1 MLSLKRKNYAEATV
15 ARKVAAI
22 KSFFQYLQAEGTIR
36 GNPTESLESP
46 RVGRS
51 LPKPLSV
58 TEVDE
63 LLEQPM
69 KRNTPEARRD
79 RAMLEL
85 LYATG
90 LRVTELVSLDM
101 EDMNMA
107 GPHPYVRCMG
117 KGSKERTIPIHEQAA
132 AAVTAYLNDGRAPLV
147 KNRKESALFVNRR
160 GERLT
165 RQGFW
170 LILKQYAKEA
180 NITSSVTP
188 HTLRHSFAT
197 HMLRGGAPAA
207 ERAGTAGACQHLHDA
222 GVHADRQRA
231 RPPGVREGPP
241 PRPITRQQSN
251 VSHGRPRYV
260 GGHIVVRRRAR
271 SWQPAAARSSSRSA
285 RSRHQPCDRRRA
297 DVVCQRRRL
306 TRRHRS
312 RVADRR
318 AR

>member
-1 MLSLKRKNYAEATV
+1 MDDHIGHFLNFMSVEKGASGNTVSAYRNDLQQLDVFLVGLSGNGRPRNWEQLQRDVIIDYLASLKRRNYAEATV

-22 KSFFQYLQAEGTIR
+22 KSFFGYLQAEGIIH
-36 GNPTESLESP
+36 GNPAENLESP

-63 LLEQPM
+63 LLEQPL

-90 LRVTELVSLDM
+90 LRVSELVSLDV
-101 EDMNMA
+101 EDINMS
-107 GPHPYVRCMG
+107 GPYVRCMG
-117 KGSKERTIPIHEQAA
+117 KGSKERTIPIHEHAA
-132 AAVTAYLNDGRAPLV
+132 AAVIEYLNEGRAPLV

-170 LILKQYAKEA
+170 LILKQYAKDA
-180 NITSSVTP
+180 NISTPVTP

-197 HMLRGGAPAA
+197 HMLRGGMNLRHVQ
-207 ERAGTAGACQHLHDA
+207 ELLG
-222 GVHADRQRA
+222 HANISTTQVYTQVANEHVRQVYEKAHPRA
-231 RPPGVREGPP
+231 R
-241 PRPITRQQSN
+241 
-251 VSHGRPRYV
+251 
-260 GGHIVVRRRAR
+260 
-271 SWQPAAARSSSRSA
+271 
-285 RSRHQPCDRRRA
+285 
-297 DVVCQRRRL
+297 
-306 TRRHRS
+306 
-312 RVADRR
+312 
-318 AR
+318 

>member
-1 MLSLKRKNYAEATV
+1 MDEHIGHFLNFMSVEKGASGNTVAAYKNDLQQFDSYVAGIRGNGKPREWERLERDLIVDYLLSLRRKNYAEATV

-22 KSFFQYLQAEGTIR
+22 KSFFQYLQAEGTIH
-36 GNPTESLESP
+36 GNPAESLESP

-69 KRNTPEARRD
+69 KRNTPEAKRD

-90 LRVTELVSLDM
+90 LRVTELVSLDI
-101 EDMNMA
+101 DDVNMS
-107 GPHPYVRCMG
+107 GPYVRCLG

-132 AAVTAYLNDGRAPLV
+132 AAVAEYLNEGRATLA
-147 KNRKESALFVNRR
+147 KTRKESALFVNRR

-170 LILKQYAKEA
+170 LILKQYAREA
-180 NITSSVTP
+180 NIASTVTP

-197 HMLRGGAPAA
+197 HMLRGGAPLRNVQ
-207 ERAGTAGACQHLHDA
+207 ELLG
-222 GVHADRQRA
+222 HANISTTQVYTQIANEHVRQVYEKAHPRA
-231 RPPGVREGPP
+231 R
-241 PRPITRQQSN
+241 
-251 VSHGRPRYV
+251 
-260 GGHIVVRRRAR
+260 
-271 SWQPAAARSSSRSA
+271 
-285 RSRHQPCDRRRA
+285 
-297 DVVCQRRRL
+297 
-306 TRRHRS
+306 
-312 RVADRR
+312 
-318 AR
+318 

>member
-1 MLSLKRKNYAEATV
+1 MDDQIGHFLNFMSVEKGASGNTVAAYKNDLHQFDAFLVGLHGNGKPRDWEQLQRDLIVDYLSTLKKRNYAEATV

-22 KSFFQYLQAEGTIR
+22 KSFFGYLHAEGVIR
-36 GNPTESLESP
+36 RNPAETLESP

-69 KRNTPEARRD
+69 KKNSPEARRD

-90 LRVTELVSLDM
+90 LRVSELVSLNM
-101 EDMNMA
+101 EDVHMPAPISNGSGA
-107 GPHPYVRCMG
+107 IERADRPYVRCMG
-117 KGSKERTIPIHEQAA
+117 KGSKERTIPIHDEAA
-132 AAVTAYLNDGRAPLV
+132 GALANYLNDGRAPLV
-147 KNRKESALFVNRR
+147 KARKESALFVNRR

-180 NITSSVTP
+180 NIATPVTP

-197 HMLRGGAPAA
+197 HMLRGGMNLRHVQ
-207 ERAGTAGACQHLHDA
+207 ELLG
-222 GVHADRQRA
+222 HANISTTQVYTQIANEHVRQVYDKAHPRA
-231 RPPGVREGPP
+231 R
-241 PRPITRQQSN
+241 
-251 VSHGRPRYV
+251 
-260 GGHIVVRRRAR
+260 
-271 SWQPAAARSSSRSA
+271 
-285 RSRHQPCDRRRA
+285 
-297 DVVCQRRRL
+297 
-306 TRRHRS
+306 
-312 RVADRR
+312 
-318 AR
+318 

>member
-1 MLSLKRKNYAEATV
+1 MDDHIGHFLNFMSVEKGSSGNTVAAYKNDLQQFDGYITAINGNGKARDWENLERSLIVDYLLTLRKKNYAEATV

-36 GNPTESLESP
+36 RNPAESLESP

-58 TEVDE
+58 TEIDE
-63 LLEQPM
+63 LLEQPL
-69 KRNTPEARRD
+69 KRNTPEGKRD

-90 LRVTELVSLDM
+90 LRVTELVSLDID
-101 EDMNMA
+101 DMNMSA
-107 GPHPYVRCMG
+107 PYVRCMG

-132 AAVTAYLNDGRAPLV
+132 AAVGDYLDNGRAALV
-147 KNRKESALFVNRR
+147 KNRKEAALFVNRR

-180 NITSSVTP
+180 NISTSVTP

-197 HMLRGGAPAA
+197 HMLRGGAPLRNVQ
-207 ERAGTAGACQHLHDA
+207 ELLG
-222 GVHADRQRA
+222 HANISTTQVYTQIANEHVRQVYEKAHPRA
-231 RPPGVREGPP
+231 R
-241 PRPITRQQSN
+241 
-251 VSHGRPRYV
+251 
-260 GGHIVVRRRAR
+260 
-271 SWQPAAARSSSRSA
+271 
-285 RSRHQPCDRRRA
+285 
-297 DVVCQRRRL
+297 
-306 TRRHRS
+306 
-312 RVADRR
+312 
-318 AR
+318 

>member
-1 MLSLKRKNYAEATV
+1 MDEHIGHFLNFMSVEKGASGNTVAAYKNDLQQFDGYITSLRGNGKPRDWERTERDLIVDYLLSLRKKNYAEATV

-22 KSFFQYLQAEGTIR
+22 KSFFQYMQAEGAIR
-36 GNPTESLESP
+36 GNPAESLESP

-69 KRNTPEARRD
+69 KRNTPEAKRD

-90 LRVTELVSLDM
+90 LRVTELVSLEID
-101 EDMNMA
+101 DVNMS
-107 GPHPYVRCMG
+107 GPYVRCLG

-132 AAVTAYLNDGRAPLV
+132 AAVAEYLNEGRAALV
-147 KNRKESALFVNRR
+147 KARKESALFVNRR

-180 NITSSVTP
+180 KITTPVTP

-197 HMLRGGAPAA
+197 HMLRGGAPLRNVQ
-207 ERAGTAGACQHLHDA
+207 ELLG
-222 GVHADRQRA
+222 HANISTTQVYTQIANEHVRQVYEKAHPRA
-231 RPPGVREGPP
+231 R
-241 PRPITRQQSN
+241 
-251 VSHGRPRYV
+251 
-260 GGHIVVRRRAR
+260 
-271 SWQPAAARSSSRSA
+271 
-285 RSRHQPCDRRRA
+285 
-297 DVVCQRRRL
+297 
-306 TRRHRS
+306 
-312 RVADRR
+312 
-318 AR
+318 

>member
-1 MLSLKRKNYAEATV
+1 MDDHIGHFLNFMSVEKGASGNTVAAYKNDLQQFDSHLSGVSSNGKVRDWEKLERDAIVDYLLTLRRKNYAEATV

-36 GNPTESLESP
+36 RNPAESLESP

-63 LLEQPM
+63 LLEQPL
-69 KRNTPEARRD
+69 KRNTPEAKRD

-90 LRVTELVSLDM
+90 LRVTELVSLDI
-101 EDMNMA
+101 DDINMS
-107 GPHPYVRCMG
+107 GPYVRCMG

-132 AAVTAYLNDGRAPLV
+132 AAVADYVNDGRAPLV

-180 NITSSVTP
+180 NIATPVTP

-197 HMLRGGAPAA
+197 HMLRGGMNLRHVQ
-207 ERAGTAGACQHLHDA
+207 ELLG
-222 GVHADRQRA
+222 HANISTTQVYTQIANEHVRQVYEKAHPRA
-231 RPPGVREGPP
+231 R
-241 PRPITRQQSN
+241 
-251 VSHGRPRYV
+251 
-260 GGHIVVRRRAR
+260 
-271 SWQPAAARSSSRSA
+271 
-285 RSRHQPCDRRRA
+285 
-297 DVVCQRRRL
+297 
-306 TRRHRS
+306 
-312 RVADRR
+312 
-318 AR
+318 

>member
-1 MLSLKRKNYAEATV
+1 MDDHIGHFLTFMSVEKGSSGNTVAAYRNDLQQFDGYITTINGNGKPRDWENLERSMIVDYLLTLRKKNYAEATV

-36 GNPTESLESP
+36 RNPAESLESP

-58 TEVDE
+58 TEIDE
-63 LLEQPM
+63 LLEQPL
-69 KRNTPEARRD
+69 KRNTPEGKRD

-90 LRVTELVSLDM
+90 LRVTELVSLDV
-101 EDMNMA
+101 DDINMSA
-107 GPHPYVRCMG
+107 PYVRCMG

-132 AAVTAYLNDGRAPLV
+132 AAVRDFMDNGRAALV

-180 NITSSVTP
+180 NIATSVTP

-197 HMLRGGAPAA
+197 HMLRGGAPLRNVQ
-207 ERAGTAGACQHLHDA
+207 ELLG
-222 GVHADRQRA
+222 HANISTTQVYTQIANEHVRQVYEKAHPRA
-231 RPPGVREGPP
+231 R
-241 PRPITRQQSN
+241 
-251 VSHGRPRYV
+251 
-260 GGHIVVRRRAR
+260 
-271 SWQPAAARSSSRSA
+271 
-285 RSRHQPCDRRRA
+285 
-297 DVVCQRRRL
+297 
-306 TRRHRS
+306 
-312 RVADRR
+312 
-318 AR
+318 

>member
-1 MLSLKRKNYAEATV
+1 MDDQIGHFLTFMSVEKGASGNTVAAYKNDLHQFDSFLVGISGNGKPRNWEQLQRDVIVDYLSALKQRNYAEATV

-22 KSFFQYLQAEGTIR
+22 KSFFGYLQAEGVTR
-36 GNPTESLESP
+36 RNPAESLESP

-63 LLEQPM
+63 LLEQPL

-90 LRVTELVSLDM
+90 LRVSELVSLDV
-101 EDMNMA
+101 EDVHMPTPVTA
-107 GPHPYVRCMG
+107 ASGAVERADRPYVRCMG
-117 KGSKERTIPIHEQAA
+117 KGSKERTIPIHDEAA
-132 AAVTAYLNDGRAPLV
+132 AALITYLNDGRAPLV
-147 KNRKESALFVNRR
+147 KVRKENALFVNRR

-180 NITSSVTP
+180 NITSTVTP

-197 HMLRGGAPAA
+197 HMLRGGMNLRHVQ
-207 ERAGTAGACQHLHDA
+207 ELLG
-222 GVHADRQRA
+222 HANISTTQVYTQIANEHVRQVYDKAHPRA
-231 RPPGVREGPP
+231 R
-241 PRPITRQQSN
+241 
-251 VSHGRPRYV
+251 
-260 GGHIVVRRRAR
+260 
-271 SWQPAAARSSSRSA
+271 
-285 RSRHQPCDRRRA
+285 
-297 DVVCQRRRL
+297 
-306 TRRHRS
+306 
-312 RVADRR
+312 
-318 AR
+318 

>member
-1 MLSLKRKNYAEATV
+1 MDDHIGHFLNFMSVEKGASGNTVAAYKNDLQQFDSYVTSINGNGKARDWERTERPLIVEYLLSLKRRNYAEATV

-22 KSFFQYLQAEGTIR
+22 KSFFQYLQAEGTIH
-36 GNPTESLESP
+36 GNPAESLESP

-69 KRNTPEARRD
+69 KRNTPEAKRD

-90 LRVTELVSLDM
+90 LRVTELVSLDV
-101 EDMNMA
+101 DDVNMS
-107 GPHPYVRCMG
+107 GPYVRCMG

-132 AAVTAYLNDGRAPLV
+132 GAVADYLNDGRAALV

-180 NITSSVTP
+180 NIATPVTP

-197 HMLRGGAPAA
+197 HMLRGGAPLRNVQ
-207 ERAGTAGACQHLHDA
+207 ELLG
-222 GVHADRQRA
+222 HANISTTQVYTQIANEHVRQVYEKAHPRA
-231 RPPGVREGPP
+231 R
-241 PRPITRQQSN
+241 
-251 VSHGRPRYV
+251 
-260 GGHIVVRRRAR
+260 
-271 SWQPAAARSSSRSA
+271 
-285 RSRHQPCDRRRA
+285 
-297 DVVCQRRRL
+297 
-306 TRRHRS
+306 
-312 RVADRR
+312 
-318 AR
+318 

>member
-1 MLSLKRKNYAEATV
+1 MSVEKGASGNTVAAYKNDLQQFDSYVTSLNGNGKPRDWERTERQLIVDYLLSLRRKNYAEATV

-22 KSFFQYLQAEGTIR
+22 KSFFQYLQAEGTIH
-36 GNPTESLESP
+36 GNPAESLESP

-69 KRNTPEARRD
+69 KRNTPEAKRD

-90 LRVTELVSLDM
+90 LRVTELVSLDI
-101 EDMNMA
+101 DDVNMS
-107 GPHPYVRCMG
+107 GPYVRCMG

-132 AAVTAYLNDGRAPLV
+132 GAVAEYLNDGRAALV

-180 NITSSVTP
+180 NITTPVTP

-197 HMLRGGAPAA
+197 HMLRGGAPLRNVQ
-207 ERAGTAGACQHLHDA
+207 ELLG
-222 GVHADRQRA
+222 HANISTTQVYTQIANEHVRQVYEKAHPRA
-231 RPPGVREGPP
+231 R
-241 PRPITRQQSN
+241 
-251 VSHGRPRYV
+251 
-260 GGHIVVRRRAR
+260 
-271 SWQPAAARSSSRSA
+271 
-285 RSRHQPCDRRRA
+285 
-297 DVVCQRRRL
+297 
-306 TRRHRS
+306 
-312 RVADRR
+312 
-318 AR
+318 

>member
-1 MLSLKRKNYAEATV
+1 MDDRIGHFLSFMSVEKGASGNTVAAYRNDLQQFDSYLTGVAGNGRARDWEGLERAIITDYLLALKRKNYAEATV

-22 KSFFQYLQAEGTIR
+22 KSFFQYLQAEGMIR
-36 GNPTESLESP
+36 RNPAESLESP

-58 TEVDE
+58 TEIDE

-90 LRVTELVSLDM
+90 MRVTELVSLDV
-101 EDMNMA
+101 DDVNISA
-107 GPHPYVRCMG
+107 PYVRCMG

-132 AAVTAYLNDGRAPLV
+132 AAVVAYLNDGRAALV
-147 KNRKESALFVNRR
+147 KHRKEAALFVNRR

-180 NITSSVTP
+180 NITTAVTP
-188 HTLRHSFAT
+188 HVLRHSFAT
-197 HMLRGGAPAA
+197 HMLRGGAPLRNVQ
-207 ERAGTAGACQHLHDA
+207 ELLG
-222 GVHADRQRA
+222 HANISTTQVYTQIASEQVRQVYEKAHPRA
-231 RPPGVREGPP
+231 R
-241 PRPITRQQSN
+241 
-251 VSHGRPRYV
+251 
-260 GGHIVVRRRAR
+260 
-271 SWQPAAARSSSRSA
+271 
-285 RSRHQPCDRRRA
+285 
-297 DVVCQRRRL
+297 
-306 TRRHRS
+306 
-312 RVADRR
+312 
-318 AR
+318 

>member
-1 MLSLKRKNYAEATV
+1 MDEHIGHFLNFMSVEKGASGNTVAAYRNDLQQFDGYITSLRGNGKPRDWERTERDLIVDYLLSLRRKNYAEATV

-36 GNPTESLESP
+36 GNPAESLESP

-69 KRNTPEARRD
+69 KRNTPEAKRD

-90 LRVTELVSLDM
+90 LRVTELVSLEVD
-101 EDMNMA
+101 DVNMS
-107 GPHPYVRCMG
+107 GPYVRCMG

-132 AAVTAYLNDGRAPLV
+132 AAVAEYLNEGRAALV
-147 KNRKESALFVNRR
+147 KNRKENALFVNRR

-180 NITSSVTP
+180 NITTPVTP

-197 HMLRGGAPAA
+197 HMLRGGAPLRNVQ
-207 ERAGTAGACQHLHDA
+207 ELLG
-222 GVHADRQRA
+222 HANISTTQVYTQIANEHVRQVYEKAHPRA
-231 RPPGVREGPP
+231 R
-241 PRPITRQQSN
+241 
-251 VSHGRPRYV
+251 
-260 GGHIVVRRRAR
+260 
-271 SWQPAAARSSSRSA
+271 
-285 RSRHQPCDRRRA
+285 
-297 DVVCQRRRL
+297 
-306 TRRHRS
+306 
-312 RVADRR
+312 
-318 AR
+318 